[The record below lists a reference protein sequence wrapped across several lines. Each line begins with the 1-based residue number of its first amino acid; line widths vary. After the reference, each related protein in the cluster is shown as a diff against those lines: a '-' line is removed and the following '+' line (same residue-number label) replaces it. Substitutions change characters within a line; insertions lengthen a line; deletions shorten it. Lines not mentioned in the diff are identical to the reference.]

1 MRLSWIRLPGTAANN
16 SSSVLEDRGPIRGEA
31 LSLEDLESK
40 ARTLSSDFV
49 LARKSRAGT
58 RSFFRRLRQN
68 EAVLRRAH
76 EAMAGDVHQAEVV
89 PPAAEWLLDN
99 YNLVESEI
107 LDIHRNL
114 PRKYYAELPKL
125 ASAGQPRT
133 ARMYAMALELIRHS
147 DARLDSERLGRFIA
161 AYQTGAPLTMGELW
175 AWPIMLK
182 VGLVENLR
190 RLASE
195 LLDNRA
201 SRLEADRHFSSLE
214 TPEAKDAMP
223 AQASTAFLVQLF
235 KRMREG
241 DTHVAPLRVQ
251 LEARL
256 AGFGLT
262 PEDAIRAEHQ
272 WQANLQ
278 VATGNAIT
286 SLRFCSSLDWNRFF
300 ERVSLV
306 EQVLKRDPASVYAK
320 MDGGSR
326 DRYRHAVEE
335 LAEPTGEAQ
344 VSIALKSIDNA
355 RQASEK
361 RSPDAPDA
369 HVGYFLIGKGRRSF
383 EREVLYH
390 RSLWKR
396 LRGAFFA
403 HSVALYLGAMAIL
416 TLGLVVLAM
425 LAAGGTGF
433 SLVVALLALLPAS
446 EVAIGLTQW
455 VVGAWVPPRR
465 LPRLDLEKGVPDEGR
480 TMVVIPTLLTSV
492 EGVRELLEHL
502 EVQALGNMDPRITF
516 AILGDFA
523 DASAE
528 TMPGDDGILAEA
540 RSGIDELNRRH
551 CGGGRA
557 PFYLFHRKRL
567 WNPGEGC
574 FMGWERKRG
583 KLEEFNR
590 LLRGDAGTSY
600 TTRIGDPSLLPS
612 VRFVIT
618 LDRDTRLFRDAAKEL
633 IGIMLHPLHRP
644 RFDPDCGR
652 VTEGY
657 AILQPRVSVTLS
669 SAMGSLFS
677 RFHSGNTGMDPYTT
691 AVSDCSQD
699 LFGEGSFTGKGLYDV
714 DAFRA
719 ALEGRVPDNALLSH
733 DLFEGLYAR
742 VGFVSDVEVVDDYP
756 SNVVVHA
763 RRQHRWTRGDW
774 QLLPWLFPWVP
785 GREGRCR
792 NVLPVLGL
800 WKVADNLRRSLI
812 PAAMFLGFVASW
824 ILLPG
829 SPLYWTLALVGV
841 TALPLLRPLMRLRAG
856 PDSREPLG
864 VFVVRV
870 REELGVTLSQALITL
885 LLVPYHAW
893 VLLRAIG
900 VTLVRMA
907 FTKKHLLVWETAAH
921 SQANGSRNLGRFLW
935 AMAVS
940 PLSALGVGAAILVE
954 RPAALVI
961 AAPLLGFW
969 LTAPFI
975 AAWLSRPLRR
985 VRVELSATD
994 RTRLRRLAR
1003 KTWRYFD
1010 TFMRANHHDLP
1021 PDNYQE
1027 HPVEVVAARTSPTN
1041 IGMGLVSTLAA
1052 FDLGF
1057 ISARR
1062 LAEQLQSTLTSL
1074 ESLERFE
1081 GHLLNWYDTKNLTP
1095 LLPRYV
1101 STVDSGN
1108 LAASLLSVAQGLR
1121 RIAGGGP
1128 RKASLLY
1135 ESVTDTAGL
1144 LEEAVQSFRST
1155 HPSLPIAMTILVLQ
1169 IEVLRKVSSAA
1180 GAEEEKLAGLISL
1193 APLFREVLP
1202 MLDADKSGAPALQ
1215 EVRYWVRELS
1225 EILSRGAD
1233 GAWSE
1238 DLLRSLE
1245 ESAGRAAGLADGM
1258 NFWFLYDPQRKLFSI
1273 GYRMAGA
1280 DGPGRRD
1287 GSYYDLMASEAR
1299 LASFVAIAKGDVP
1312 QSHWFHLSRALI
1324 SLKGRV
1330 TLVSWS
1336 ASMFEYLM
1344 PLIFMRTYPET
1355 LLEECC
1361 RVALQCQID
1370 CVEDRG
1376 VPWGISEAAFNLVDL
1391 AGNYQYK
1398 AFGVPGLGMKR
1409 GLRDELVVAPYATA
1423 LALMV
1428 DPKAALLN
1436 FDQLDR
1442 LGLDGRYGFYESMDF
1457 SPPKSVRG
1465 RDADAATPL
1474 SEKSRGVVIRAFMA
1488 HHQGMTL
1495 AALANVLLDSPVV
1508 KDFHADPRVQATE
1521 LLLQERVTRRLS
1533 VKPLRPADLTYADQS
1548 FLPEAAT
1555 RLRTPHT
1562 LYPQAHFLSNGR
1574 YTTVVT
1580 NGGGGASTVQGR
1592 SLTRWRAD
1600 RTRDAGSQFL
1610 YLRDVRSGVVW
1621 SATHQPVGKEAEEYR
1636 ITFLPEKA
1644 IFQRKD
1650 EGIDTLLDI
1659 AVSPEDDVEV
1669 RRLSLT
1675 NRSDRTRE
1683 IEITSY
1689 VELTLA
1695 PATDDLAHPAFGKLF
1710 LETSYLPACSAIL
1723 CGRRPRSS
1731 GEPGM
1736 WALHALSMEGHM
1748 QAQVEWETDRARFL
1762 GRGRGPEDPA
1772 ALDGQP
1778 LSGTTG
1784 AVLDAV
1790 ASLRTR
1796 VRLAP
1801 GGFVRVSFATGT
1813 AATREAAAVLAGRYH
1828 NPSQAGRTFALAF
1841 THTQIELQHL
1851 GITRDEA
1858 KLFLELAS
1866 PVFFT
1871 DASLRADPELL
1882 ARNTMGQSALWRYG
1896 ISGDLPLLLV
1906 RISEERDLAL
1916 VRQVL
1921 KAHEFWRLKGLSA
1934 DVAILNDHPTGYR
1947 DEIHQALTS
1956 LLESGAWAAW
1966 KQRPGGIFLL
1976 RSDGMSEDDR
1986 INLAAAS
1993 QAVLSGER
2001 GSLQNQFPLHRVE
2014 PRWPA
2019 KLELSIPPASRSA
2032 YPVREPAIPDL
2043 ALWNG
2048 LGGFT
2053 RDGKEYVV
2061 VLDGDRETPLP
2072 WVNVIANPGFGTVV
2086 TSGGAAFTWAEN
2098 SRENRLTPFAN
2109 DPVTDPTAEAIYLR
2123 DDDDGRTWTATPGP
2137 LRHHDRSGK
2146 WVVRHGAGRSSFEH
2160 SAHGI
2165 AQELRIFVHPE
2176 DPVKFSLLTLEN
2188 LSSVPRRLSL
2198 YFYNEWLL
2206 GPPRERHALHT
2217 VTEFDPETGSIF
2229 ARNAYTTDFPGR
2241 IGFAALSERPTT
2253 ATADRLEFLGRHGT
2267 PARPAALERRGLAE
2281 RFGAGLDPCAVL
2293 HLVVELA
2300 PGERREIVHL
2310 LGQGRHPAEARDLLR
2325 RHREGD
2331 RARDAGREVAR
2342 RWDAILGA
2350 VEVHTPDDSFDLIMN
2365 RWLLYQTLTC
2375 RVWARTGY
2383 YQPGGAFGF
2392 RDQLQDVMALSLAR
2406 PDLYREH
2413 LLRAASHQFVEG
2425 DVQHWWH
2432 PPGTRG
2438 VRSRCSDDLLWLP
2451 YAVAHY
2457 VETIGEDGLLDQEI
2471 PFLEA
2476 PPLGPQQ
2483 MDSLELGRETAGNG
2497 TVYEHCTR
2505 AIDRSL
2511 TYGVHGLPLMGSGDW
2526 NDGMNR
2532 VGVGGK
2538 GESVWL
2544 GWFLHTVLLRFGKL
2558 ADLRHD
2564 ADRAAR
2570 YRKEAARLS
2579 ETLELAWDGEW
2590 YRRAY
2595 FDDGSPIGSLHNEEC
2610 KIDAIAQSWAVL
2622 SGAAPKRRAERA
2634 MDSVRTQ
2641 LIRRGSGIVLLLAP
2655 PWDQSSQDPGYIKG
2669 YVPGIRENGGQYTQA
2684 AVWTAM
2690 AIARLGSG
2698 DEAMELFHMLN
2709 PINRTRTPADV
2720 EKYKVEPYVIA
2731 ADVYAHP
2738 LHLGRG
2744 GWTWYTGSA
2753 GWAYRMGLESLLGF
2767 VRRGAS
2773 FSLDPCIPSVWKA
2786 FSLTWRHEDTRYEI
2800 SVENP
2805 AGCCRGV
2812 LTAWLDDQ
2820 PVDPAAIPVLRDGR
2834 SHFVRAVLGKKPT
2847 DLQASPS
2854 ESVQVT
2860 SGGPVH

>member
-1 MRLSWIRLPGTAANN
+1 LRLSWIRLPGSAANN
-16 SSSVLEDRGPIRGEA
+16 SSSALEDRGPIRGEA

-40 ARTLSSDFV
+40 ARALSSDFV
-49 LARKSRAGT
+49 LTRNPRSRT
-58 RSFFRRLRQN
+58 RPFFRRLRQN
-68 EAVLRRAH
+68 EEVLRRAH
-76 EAMAGDVHQAEVV
+76 EALAGDVQQAEAI
-89 PPAAEWLLDN
+89 PPAAEWFLDN

-107 LDIHRNL
+107 VDICRNL
-114 PRKYYAELPKL
+114 PRKYYLELPKL
-125 ASAGQPRT
+125 ASSELPGT
-133 ARMYAMALELIRHS
+133 ARVYAMALELIRHS
-147 DARLDSERLGRFIA
+147 DARLDTERLERFVA
-161 AYQTGAPLTMGELW
+161 AYQTGTPLTMGELW

-201 SRLEADRHFSSLE
+201 SRIQADLHFSALDVQD
-214 TPEAKDAMP
+214 AKERLP
-223 AQASTAFLVQLF
+223 AEASTAFLVQLF
-235 KRMREG
+235 KRMREH
-241 DTHVAPLRVQ
+241 DSRVAPLRTQ
-251 LEARL
+251 LEERL
-256 AGFGLT
+256 TDYHLT

-286 SLRFCSSLDWNRFF
+286 SLRFCSSFDWNRYF
-300 ERVSLV
+300 ERACLV
-306 EQVLKRDPASVYAK
+306 EQVLKRDPAGVYSK
-320 MDGGSR
+320 MDFGSR

-335 LAEPTGEAQ
+335 LAEPTGEGQ
-344 VSIALKSIDNA
+344 VQIALRSIDNA
-355 RQASEK
+355 RHAAEQ
-361 RSPDAPDA
+361 RSADTRDS
-369 HVGYFLIGKGRRSF
+369 HVGFFLIGKGRRAF
-383 EREVLYH
+383 ERQLSFR
-390 RSLWKR
+390 RSPFQQ

-403 HSVALYLGAMAIL
+403 HAILLYLGMIAIL
-416 TLGLVVLAM
+416 TTGLVTFSALAVEGSGYS
-425 LAAGGTGF
+425 LA
-433 SLVVALLALLPAS
+433 VALLALLPAS

-455 VVGAWVPPRR
+455 MVGAWVPPRR
-465 LPRLDLEKGVPDEGR
+465 LPRLDLENGVPEEGR

-528 TMPGDDGILAEA
+528 MMPPDAEILAEA
-540 RSGIDELNRRH
+540 SAGIQGLNLRH
-551 CGGGRA
+551 RLGGRE

-567 WNPGEGC
+567 WNPKEDR

-583 KLEEFNR
+583 KIEEFNR
-590 LLRGDAGTSY
+590 LLRGDSGTSY
-600 TTRIGDPSLLPS
+600 TTQIGDLSLLPA

-644 RFDPDCGR
+644 RFDPDRRR

-657 AILQPRVSVTLS
+657 SILQPRVSVTLS

-677 RFHSGNTGMDPYTT
+677 QFHSGNTGMDPYTT

-719 ALEGRVPDNALLSH
+719 ALEGRVPDDCLLSH
-733 DLFEGLYAR
+733 DLFEGIHAR

-774 QLLPWLFPWVP
+774 QLLPWMFPWVP
-785 GREGRCR
+785 SRDGRRR
-792 NVLPVLGL
+792 NDLPGLGL
-800 WKVADNLRRSLI
+800 WKVFDNLRRSMV
-812 PAAMFLGFVASW
+812 PAGLFVGFVAAW
-824 ILLPG
+824 TVLPG
-829 SPLYWTLALVGV
+829 SPLLWTLALVGV
-841 TALPLLRPLMRLRAG
+841 CALPLLRPLVRLGGG
-856 PDSREPLG
+856 PDRREPLG
-864 VFVVRV
+864 VFATRSG
-870 REELGVTLSQALITL
+870 EELRIATSQVLITL
-885 LLVPYHAW
+885 LLIPYHAW
-893 VLLRAIG
+893 LMSHAIG
-900 VTLVRMA
+900 VTLFRM
-907 FTKKHLLVWETAAH
+907 FVTKKHLLVWETAAQAH
-921 SQANGSRNLGRFLW
+921 ANGSQKWGQFLR
-935 AMAVS
+935 AMIVS
-940 PLSALGVGAAILVE
+940 PSSAVAVTVAIWVGRDSAFPV
-954 RPAALVI
+954 
-961 AAPLLGFW
+961 AAPLLGIW
-969 LTAPFI
+969 ILAPFV
-975 AAWLSRPLRR
+975 AAWLSRPLRSKR
-985 VRVELSATD
+985 TELLAAD
-994 RTRLRRLAR
+994 RTKLRRLAR

-1010 TFMRANHHDLP
+1010 AFMREEHHDLP

-1027 HPVEVVAARTSPTN
+1027 EPVEVLASRTSPTN

-1052 FDLGF
+1052 FELGF

-1062 LAEQLQSTLTSL
+1062 LAEQLKRTLSTV

-1081 GHLLNWYDTKNLTP
+1081 GHLLNWYETKTLAP

-1108 LAASLLSVAQGLR
+1108 LAAALLSVAFGLK
-1121 RIAGGGP
+1121 RILACGP
-1128 RKASLLY
+1128 RNASLQC
-1135 ESVTDTAGL
+1135 EGIRDTAGL
-1144 LEEAVQSFRST
+1144 LEEAVLAFRKGR
-1155 HPSLPIAMTILVLQ
+1155 PVLPMTVMILVLQ
-1169 IEVLRKVSSAA
+1169 IEVLRKVS
-1180 GAEEEKLAGLISL
+1180 GASGSDLEKLGGLQSL
-1193 APLFREVLP
+1193 GPLFREIVP
-1202 MLDADKSGAPALQ
+1202 MLDTEQSCAPALS
-1215 EVRYWVRELS
+1215 EVRYWLRELS
-1225 EILSRGAD
+1225 EILAQGAD
-1233 GAWSE
+1233 GPFPD
-1238 DLLRSLE
+1238 DLRRSLQE
-1245 ESAGRAAGLADGM
+1245 VSEQAERFASRM
-1258 NFWFLYDPQRKLFSI
+1258 NFGFLYDPQRKLFSI
-1273 GYRMAGA
+1273 GFRLAGA
-1280 DGPGRRD
+1280 EGPGRLDR
-1287 GSYYDLMASEAR
+1287 SYYDLMASEAR

-1312 QSHWFHLSRALI
+1312 QSHWFRLNRALI

-1344 PLIFMRTYPET
+1344 PLIFMKRYPDT
-1355 LLEECC
+1355 LLDRTC
-1361 RVALQCQID
+1361 RVAVQCQID
-1370 CVEDRG
+1370 CVSDRG
-1376 VPWGISEAAFNLVDL
+1376 VPWGISESAFNLVDRQ
-1391 AGNYQYK
+1391 GNYQYK

-1409 GLRDELVVAPYATA
+1409 GLSEELVVAPYATA
-1423 LALMV
+1423 LAMMV
-1428 DPKAALLN
+1428 DSKAALLN
-1436 FDQLDR
+1436 LDR
-1442 LGLDGRYGFYESMDF
+1442 LAHLGLDGRYGFYESVDF
-1457 SPPKSVRG
+1457 SPPKSYRNQE
-1465 RDADAATPL
+1465 REAAAPVW
-1474 SEKSRGVVIRAFMA
+1474 EKTRGVVIRAFMA

-1495 AALANVLLDSPVV
+1495 AALANVLLDSRIVD
-1508 KDFHADPRVQATE
+1508 DFHADPRVQATE
-1521 LLLQERVTRRLS
+1521 LLLQERVTRLLP
-1533 VKPLRPADLTYADQS
+1533 VKPLRSAEMTYSDQS
-1548 FLPEAAT
+1548 LLPEAAT

-1580 NGGGGASTVQGR
+1580 NGGGGASVAHGR

-1600 RTRDAGSQFL
+1600 RTRDTGSQFL
-1610 YLRDVRSGVVW
+1610 YLRDVRSSVVW
-1621 SATHQPVGKEAEEYR
+1621 SATHQPVAKEAEEYR

-1650 EGIDTLLDI
+1650 DGIETLLEI

-1675 NRSDRTRE
+1675 NRSDRSRE

-1689 VELTLA
+1689 AELALA
-1695 PATDDLAHPAFGKLF
+1695 PAVDDLAHPAFGELF

-1723 CGRRPRSS
+1723 CGRRPRASS
-1731 GEPGM
+1731 EPGI
-1736 WALHALSMEGHM
+1736 WAIHALSVEGHM

-1762 GRGRGPEDPA
+1762 GRGRGPENPA
-1772 ALDGQP
+1772 ALDGRP

-1801 GGFVRVSFATGT
+1801 GGFARVSFATGM
-1813 AATREAAAVLAGRYH
+1813 AGNREAAVALAGRYH
-1828 NPSQAGRTFALAF
+1828 NSAQAGRTFALAF
-1841 THTQIELQHL
+1841 THSEIELRHL
-1851 GITRDEA
+1851 GITREEA

-1871 DASLRADPELL
+1871 DASLRADPDLL

-1906 RISEERDLAL
+1906 RITEERDLAL

-1934 DVAILNDHPTGYR
+1934 DIVLLNEHPAGYR
-1947 DEIHQALTS
+1947 NEIHQLLSA
-1956 LLESGAWAAW
+1956 LLEGGSWAAW
-1966 KQRPGGIFLL
+1966 KHRPGGIFLL
-1976 RSDGMSEDDR
+1976 RSDAMSEDDR
-1986 INLAAAS
+1986 VHLAVAS
-1993 QAVLSGER
+1993 QAVLTGER
-2001 GSLQNQFPLHRVE
+2001 GDLRNQFPLHRSE

-2019 KLELSIPPASRSA
+2019 ELELPIPPGSPRS
-2032 YPVREPAIPDL
+2032 YPVRDPVTPAL

-2053 RDGKEYVV
+2053 QDGREYVV

-2086 TSGGAAFTWAEN
+2086 TTSGAAFTWAEN

-2109 DPVTDPTAEAIYLR
+2109 DPVTDPTGEAIFLR
-2123 DDDDGRTWTATPGP
+2123 DDEDGRVWTATPGP
-2137 LRHHDRSGK
+2137 LPHRERSGK
-2146 WVVRHGAGRSSFEH
+2146 WVIRHGAGYSTFGH

-2165 AQELRIFVHPE
+2165 AQELRVFVHPE

-2188 LSSVPRRLSL
+2188 LSRVPRRLSL

-2206 GPPRERHALHT
+2206 GPPRERHALFT
-2217 VTEFDPETGSIF
+2217 VTEFDSESGAVF
-2229 ARNAYTTDFPGR
+2229 ARNSYTSDFPGR
-2241 IGFAALSERPTT
+2241 VGFSALSERPTS
-2253 ATADRLEFLGRHGT
+2253 ATADRLEFVGRHGT
-2267 PARPAALERRGLAE
+2267 LARPAALARRGLGE
-2281 RFGAGLDPCAVL
+2281 RFGAGLDPCAAL
-2293 HLVVELA
+2293 HLIVELG
-2300 PGERREIVHL
+2300 PGERREITHV
-2310 LGQGRHPAEARDLLR
+2310 LGQARHRVEARTLLR
-2325 RHREGD
+2325 RHGGGDQARE
-2331 RARDAGREVAR
+2331 AGVEVNR

-2350 VEVHTPDDSFDLIMN
+2350 VKVHTPDDSFDLIMN
-2365 RWLLYQTLTC
+2365 RWLLYQNLSC

-2383 YQPGGAFGF
+2383 YQPGGAYGF
-2392 RDQLQDVMALSLAR
+2392 RDQLQDVMALGLAR

-2432 PPGTRG
+2432 PPGNRG
-2438 VRSRCSDDLLWLP
+2438 VRTRCSDDLLWLP

-2457 VETIGEDGLLDQEI
+2457 VETLGDEGLLDQEVA
-2471 PFLEA
+2471 FLEA
-2476 PPLGPQQ
+2476 PPLGSQQ
-2483 MDSLELGRETAGNG
+2483 VDAFEQPREAAQKG
-2497 TVYEHCTR
+2497 TLYEHCTR

-2511 TYGVHGLPLMGSGDW
+2511 SYGAHGLPLIGSGDW

-2532 VGVGGK
+2532 VGIGGK

-2544 GWFLHTVLLRFGKL
+2544 GWFLHAVLTRFAGV
-2558 ADLRHD
+2558 AERHHD
-2564 ADRAAR
+2564 VDRALR
-2570 YRKEAARLS
+2570 YRKEAQRLA
-2579 ETLELAWDGEW
+2579 EMLELAWDGEW
-2590 YRRAY
+2590 YRRGY
-2595 FDDGSPIGSLHNEEC
+2595 FDDGTAIGSLHSEEC
-2610 KIDAIAQSWAVL
+2610 KIDSIAQSWGVL
-2622 SGAAPKRRAERA
+2622 SGAAPQPRAERA

-2641 LIRRGSGIVLLLAP
+2641 LIRRSSGVVLLLAP
-2655 PWDQSSQDPGYIKG
+2655 PWDHSSQDPGYIKG

-2709 PINRTRTPADV
+2709 PINHTRTEADV
-2720 EKYKVEPYVIA
+2720 EKYKAEPYVIA

-2753 GWAYRMGLESLLGF
+2753 GWAYRTGLEYLLGF
-2767 VRRGAS
+2767 ARRGS
-2773 FSLDPCIPSVWKA
+2773 IFSLDPCIPSVWEA
-2786 FSLTWRHEDTRYEI
+2786 FSLTWREDSTQYEI

-2805 AGCCRGV
+2805 AGCSRGV
-2812 LTAWLDDQ
+2812 IAAWLDGH
-2820 PVDPAAIPVLRDGR
+2820 PVDPAAIPVLNDGR
-2834 SHFVRAVLGKKPT
+2834 THQVRAILGHKGS
-2847 DLQASPS
+2847 DVHASLS
-2854 ESVQVT
+2854 ESPQVV
-2860 SGGPVH
+2860 SGGALP

>member
-1 MRLSWIRLPGTAANN
+1 M
-16 SSSVLEDRGPIRGEA
+16 EDRGPIRGEA
-31 LSLEDLESK
+31 LSLEDLASR
-40 ARTLSSDFV
+40 ARTLSSSFA
-49 LARKSRAGT
+49 LARNPRFRT
-58 RSFFRRLRQN
+58 RPFFRRLRQN
-68 EAVLRRAH
+68 EEVLRRAH
-76 EAMAGDVHQAEVV
+76 EALAGDVQQAEAI

-99 YNLVESEI
+99 YHLVESGILEI
-107 LDIHRNL
+107 YRNL
-114 PRKYYAELPKL
+114 PRKFYAELPKL
-125 ASAGQPRT
+125 ASPERPGT
-133 ARMYAMALELIRHS
+133 ARVYAMALEMIRHS
-147 DARLDSERLGRFIA
+147 DARLDSERLERFVA
-161 AYQTGAPLTMGELW
+161 AYQAGTPLTMGELW

-182 VGLVENLR
+182 AGLVENLR

-201 SRLEADRHFSSLE
+201 SRIQADLHFAALDVH
-214 TPEAKDAMP
+214 EAKEHLP

-235 KRMREG
+235 KRMREH
-241 DTHVAPLRVQ
+241 DTRVAPLRTR
-251 LEARL
+251 LEERL
-256 AGFGLT
+256 SGHGLT

-286 SLRFCSSLDWNRFF
+286 SLRFCSSFDWNSYF

-306 EQVLKRDPASVYAK
+306 EQVLTRDPAGVYAK
-320 MDGGSR
+320 MDFGSR

-335 LAEPTGEAQ
+335 LAERTGEGQ
-344 VSIALKSIDNA
+344 VNIALRSIDRA
-355 RQASEK
+355 RHAAEQ
-361 RSPDAPDA
+361 RSADAQDT
-369 HVGYFLIGKGRRSF
+369 HVGYFLVGKGRRAF
-383 EREVLYH
+383 EREVSFH
-390 RSLWKR
+390 RSLLKR

-403 HSVALYLGAMAIL
+403 HSVALYLGTMAVL
-416 TLGLVVLAM
+416 TTGLVTLAT
-425 LAAGGTGF
+425 LAVEGSGYSWA
-433 SLVVALLALLPAS
+433 VALLALLPAS
-446 EVAIGLTQW
+446 EAAIGLTQW
-455 VVGAWVPPRR
+455 MVGAWVPPRR
-465 LPRLDLEKGVPDEGR
+465 LPRLDLEMEVPEEGR

-492 EGVRELLEHL
+492 QGVRELLEHL

-523 DASAE
+523 DAPAE
-528 TMPGDDGILAEA
+528 IMPADAEILSEACAGIE
-540 RSGIDELNRRH
+540 GLNLRH
-551 CGGGRA
+551 RQGGCD

-567 WNPGEGC
+567 WNPGEDC

-583 KLEEFNR
+583 KIEEFNR
-590 LLRGDAGTSY
+590 LLRGDPGTSY
-600 TTRIGDPSLLPS
+600 TTQVGDRSVLPA

-618 LDRDTRLFRDAAKEL
+618 LDRDTRLFRDAAKDL

-644 RFDPDCGR
+644 RFDADRGR

-719 ALEGRVPDNALLSH
+719 ALEGRVPDNSLLSH
-733 DLFEGLYAR
+733 DLFEGMHAR

-785 GREGRCR
+785 GREGRRR
-792 NVLPVLGL
+792 NVLSGLGL
-800 WKVADNLRRSLI
+800 WKVFDNLRRSLV
-812 PAAMFLGFVASW
+812 PAALFLGFVAAW
-824 ILLPG
+824 TVLPG
-829 SPLYWTLALVGV
+829 SPLFWTLALVGV
-841 TALPLLRPLMRLRAG
+841 TALPVLRPLMRLRAG
-856 PDSREPLG
+856 PDRREPMG
-864 VFVVRV
+864 VFVMRV
-870 REELGVTLSQALITL
+870 WEELCITISQVLITL
-885 LLVPYHAW
+885 LLIPYHAW
-893 VLLRAIG
+893 LMTHAIG
-900 VTLVRMA
+900 VTLLRMSV
-907 FTKKHLLVWETAAH
+907 TKKHLLVWETAAQAH
-921 SQANGSRNLGRFLW
+921 ANGSHKVGRFLG
-935 AMAVS
+935 AMIVS
-940 PLSALGVGAAILVE
+940 PLSAIAVAAAILA
-954 RPAALVI
+954 RRDSALPV

-969 LTAPFI
+969 LMAPFI
-975 AAWLSRPLRR
+975 AGWLSRPLRA
-985 VRVELSATD
+985 VRTELPAAD
-994 RTRLRRLAR
+994 RTKLRRLAR

-1010 TFMRANHHDLP
+1010 TFMRGEHHDLP

-1027 HPVEVVAARTSPTN
+1027 EPAEVVASRTSPTN

-1052 FDLGF
+1052 FELGF

-1062 LAEQLQSTLTSL
+1062 LAEQLQRTLSTA

-1081 GHLLNWYDTKNLTP
+1081 GHLLNWYETRNLAP

-1108 LAASLLSVAQGLR
+1108 LAASLLSVAFGLK
-1121 RIAGGGP
+1121 RILAGGP
-1128 RKASLLY
+1128 RSASLLC
-1135 ESVTDTAGL
+1135 ESVMDTAGL
-1144 LEEAVQSFRST
+1144 LEEAVQDFRRDR
-1155 HPSLPIAMTILVLQ
+1155 PSLPMTVMILVLQ

-1180 GAEEEKLAGLISL
+1180 GSDEQKLGGLLSL

-1202 MLDADKSGAPALQ
+1202 MLDAEETGAPALR
-1215 EVRYWVRELS
+1215 EVRYWLQELS
-1225 EILSRGAD
+1225 EILARGAD
-1233 GAWSE
+1233 GLFPG
-1238 DLLRSLE
+1238 DLVRSLE
-1245 ESAGRAAGLADGM
+1245 EVSERAGRFANGM
-1258 NFWFLYDPQRKLFSI
+1258 KFGFLYDPQRKLFSN
-1273 GYRMAGA
+1273 GYRLAGS
-1280 DGPGRRD
+1280 DGPGRLD
-1287 GSYYDLMASEAR
+1287 GSFYDLMASEAR

-1312 QSHWFHLSRALI
+1312 QRHWFHLNRALI

-1344 PLIFMRTYPET
+1344 PMIFMKTYPDT
-1355 LLEECC
+1355 LLDRSC
-1361 RVALQCQID
+1361 RVAVQCQMD
-1370 CVEDRG
+1370 CVSDRG
-1376 VPWGISEAAFNLVDL
+1376 VPWGISESAFNLVDL
-1391 AGNYQYK
+1391 QGNYQYK

-1423 LALMV
+1423 LAMMV
-1428 DPKAALLN
+1428 DPEAAMLN
-1436 FDQLDR
+1436 FDRLAQ
-1442 LGLDGRYGFYESMDF
+1442 LGLDGRYGFYESVDF
-1457 SPPKSVRG
+1457 SPPKSYRS
-1465 RDADAATPL
+1465 RDGEAAVPL
-1474 SEKSRGVVIRAFMA
+1474 PGKTRGVVIRAFMA

-1495 AALANVLLDSPVV
+1495 AALANVLLDSVIV
-1508 KDFHADPRVQATE
+1508 EDFHADPRVQATE
-1521 LLLQERVTRRLS
+1521 LLLQERVTRQLT
-1533 VKPLRPADLTYADQS
+1533 VKPLRSSEMTYSDQS

-1574 YTTVVT
+1574 YTTIIT
-1580 NGGGGASTVQGR
+1580 NGGGGASMAHGR

-1600 RTRDAGSQFL
+1600 RTRDAGGQFL

-1621 SATHQPVGKEAEEYR
+1621 SATHQPVAKEAEEYR

-1650 EGIDTLLDI
+1650 EGIETLLEI

-1675 NRSDRTRE
+1675 NRSDRSRE

-1689 VELTLA
+1689 AELALA

-1723 CGRRPRSS
+1723 CGRRPRASS
-1731 GEPGM
+1731 EPGI
-1736 WALHALSMEGHM
+1736 WAIHALSVEGHM
-1748 QAQVEWETDRARFL
+1748 QTQVEWETDRARFL
-1762 GRGRGPEDPA
+1762 GRGRGPEDPV
-1772 ALDGQP
+1772 ALDGRP

-1801 GGFVRVSFATGT
+1801 GGFARVTFATGT
-1813 AATREAAAVLAGRYH
+1813 ATSREAAVVLAGRYH
-1828 NPSQAGRTFALAF
+1828 NPAQAGRTFALAF
-1841 THTQIELQHL
+1841 THTQIELRHL
-1851 GITRDEA
+1851 GITREEA
-1858 KLFLELAS
+1858 RLFLELAS

-1871 DASLRADPELL
+1871 DASLRADPDVL

-1896 ISGDLPLLLV
+1896 ISGDLPMLLV
-1906 RISEERDLAL
+1906 RITEERDLAL

-1934 DVAILNDHPTGYR
+1934 DIVLLNEHPTGYR
-1947 DEIHQALTS
+1947 DEIHQLLTA
-1956 LLESGAWAAW
+1956 LLEGGSWAAW

-1986 INLAAAS
+1986 FHLSAAS

-2001 GSLQNQFPLHRVE
+2001 GDLRNQFPLHRSE

-2019 KLELSIPPASRSA
+2019 KLELPIPPASPPS
-2032 YPVREPAIPDL
+2032 YPVRDPVPPDL

-2053 RDGKEYVV
+2053 RDGREYVV

-2086 TSGGAAFTWAEN
+2086 TTAGAAFTWAEN

-2123 DDDDGRTWTATPGP
+2123 DDEDGRIWTATPGP
-2137 LRHHDRSGK
+2137 LRHRDRSGK
-2146 WVVRHGAGRSSFEH
+2146 WVVRHGAGHSSFEH
-2160 SAHGI
+2160 AVHGI
-2165 AQELRIFVHPE
+2165 AHELRIFVHPD

-2188 LSSVPRRLSL
+2188 LSRVPRRLSL

-2206 GPPRERHALHT
+2206 GPPRERHALHG
-2217 VTEFDPETGSIF
+2217 VTEFDPDTGAIF
-2229 ARNAYTTDFPGR
+2229 ARNSWTSDYPGR
-2241 IGFAALSERPTT
+2241 LGFSALSERPTS
-2253 ATADRLEFLGRHGT
+2253 ATGDRLEFVGRHGT
-2267 PARPAALERRGLAE
+2267 LARPAALERRGLAE
-2281 RFGAGLDPCAVL
+2281 RFGAGLDPCAAL
-2293 HLVVELA
+2293 HLIVELG
-2300 PGERREIVHL
+2300 PGERREITHL
-2310 LGQGRHPAEARDLLR
+2310 LGQARHRVEARDLLR
-2325 RHREGD
+2325 RHRGSD
-2331 RARDAGREVAR
+2331 RAREAGREVAL

-2350 VEVHTPDDSFDLIMN
+2350 VEIHTPDDSFDLIMN
-2365 RWLLYQTLTC
+2365 RWLLYQNLSC

-2383 YQPGGAFGF
+2383 YQPGGAYGF
-2392 RDQLQDVMALSLAR
+2392 RDQLQDVMALGLAR

-2432 PPGTRG
+2432 PPGNRG
-2438 VRSRCSDDLLWLP
+2438 VRTRCSDDLLWLP

-2457 VETIGEDGLLDQEI
+2457 VETIGDEGLLDQEVA
-2471 PFLEA
+2471 FLES

-2483 MDSLELGRETAGNG
+2483 MDAFELPREAVQKG
-2497 TVYEHCTR
+2497 TLYEHCTR
-2505 AIDRSL
+2505 AIERTLS
-2511 TYGVHGLPLMGSGDW
+2511 YGAHGLPLIGSGDW

-2532 VGVGGK
+2532 VGIGGR
-2538 GESVWL
+2538 GESTWL
-2544 GWFLHTVLLRFGKL
+2544 GWFLHAVLTGFAGL
-2558 ADLRHD
+2558 AERHQD
-2564 ADRAAR
+2564 VDRAVR
-2570 YRKEAARLS
+2570 YRKEARKLA
-2579 ETLELAWDGEW
+2579 EMLELAWDGGW
-2590 YRRAY
+2590 YRRGY
-2595 FDDGSPIGSLHNEEC
+2595 FDDGTPIGSLHNEEC
-2610 KIDAIAQSWAVL
+2610 KIDSIAQSWAVL
-2622 SGAAPKRRAERA
+2622 SGAAPQLRAERA
-2634 MDSVRTQ
+2634 MDAVRTQ
-2641 LIRRGSGIVLLLAP
+2641 LIRRGSGMVLLLAP
-2655 PWDQSSQDPGYIKG
+2655 PWDRSSQDPGYIKG

-2709 PINRTRTPADV
+2709 PINRTRTGVDV

-2753 GWAYRMGLESLLGF
+2753 GWAYRMGLEYLLGF
-2767 VRRGAS
+2767 TRRGSA
-2773 FSLDPCIPSVWKA
+2773 FSLDPCIPSMWKS
-2786 FSLTWRHEDTRYEI
+2786 FSLTWQLEGTRHEI

-2812 LTAWLDDQ
+2812 VAAWLDGQ
-2820 PVDPAAIPVLRDGR
+2820 PVDPASIPLVHDGR
-2834 SHFVRAVLGKKPT
+2834 THQVRAILGRKASG
-2847 DLQASPS
+2847 LQASLS
-2854 ESVQVT
+2854 ESVQVV
-2860 SGGPVH
+2860 SGGA

>member
-1 MRLSWIRLPGTAANN
+1 LPGRAAND
-16 SSSVLEDRGPIRGEA
+16 SSSALEDRGPIRGEA

-40 ARTLSSDFV
+40 ARALSSGFA
-49 LARKSRAGT
+49 LARNPRSKT
-58 RSFFRRLRQN
+58 RFFFRRLRQN
-68 EAVLRRAH
+68 EEVLRRAH
-76 EAMAGDVHQAEVV
+76 EALAGDVQQAESI

-107 LDIHRNL
+107 LDVCRNL

-125 ASAGQPRT
+125 AASELPGT
-133 ARMYAMALELIRHS
+133 ARVYAMALELIRHS
-147 DARLDSERLGRFIA
+147 DARLDSERLERFVA
-161 AYQTGAPLTMGELW
+161 AYQTGTPLTMGELW

-182 VGLVENLR
+182 AALVENLR

-201 SRLEADRHFSSLE
+201 SRIQADLHFCALDAQ
-214 TPEAKDAMP
+214 EAKESMP
-223 AQASTAFLVQLF
+223 AQATTAFLVQLF
-235 KRMREG
+235 KRMREQ
-241 DTHVAPLRVQ
+241 DTRVAPLRTE

-256 AGFGLT
+256 TGFGLT

-286 SLRFCSSLDWNRFF
+286 SLRFCSSFNWNRYF

-306 EQVLKRDPASVYAK
+306 EQALKRDPAGVYAK
-320 MDGGSR
+320 MDFGSR

-335 LAEPTGEAQ
+335 LAEPTGAGQ
-344 VSIALKSIDNA
+344 VGIALRSIDNA
-355 RQASEK
+355 RHAAEQ
-361 RSPDAPDA
+361 RSADAQDT
-369 HVGYFLIGKGRRSF
+369 HVGYFLVGKGRRAFEKEVSF
-383 EREVLYH
+383 H
-390 RSLWKR
+390 RSLLKR

-403 HSVALYLGAMAIL
+403 HSVGLYLGTLGVL
-416 TLGLVVLAM
+416 TLGLVA
-425 LAAGGTGF
+425 LAALAVEGSGY

-455 VVGAWVPPRR
+455 MVGAWVPPRR
-465 LPRLDLEKGVPDEGR
+465 LPRLELEKGVPEEGR

-502 EVQALGNMDPRITF
+502 EVQALGNMDPCITF
-516 AILGDFA
+516 AILGDFS
-523 DASAE
+523 DAPAE
-528 TMPGDDGILAEA
+528 TMPADAEILSEACAGIE
-540 RSGIDELNRRH
+540 ELNLRH
-551 CGGGRA
+551 RQGGRD
-557 PFYLFHRKRL
+557 PFYLFHRRRL
-567 WNPGEGC
+567 LNPREDC

-583 KLEEFNR
+583 KIEEFNR

-600 TTRIGDPSLLPS
+600 TTQIGDLTLLPA

-644 RFDPDCGR
+644 RYDPVRGR

-657 AILQPRVSVTLS
+657 TILQPRVSVTLS

-677 RFHSGNTGMDPYTT
+677 RFHAGNTGMDPYTT

-714 DAFRA
+714 DTFRT
-719 ALEGRVPDNALLSH
+719 ALEGRVPDNSLLSH
-733 DLFEGLYAR
+733 DLFEGIHAR
-742 VGFVSDVEVVDDYP
+742 VGFVSDVEVIDDYP

-774 QLLPWLFPWVP
+774 QLLPWMFPWVP
-785 GREGRCR
+785 GREGRRR
-792 NVLPVLGL
+792 NVWPALGL
-800 WKVADNLRRSLI
+800 WKVFDNLRRSMV
-812 PAAMFLGFVASW
+812 PAGLFLAFVAAW
-824 ILLPG
+824 TILPG

-841 TALPLLRPLMRLRAG
+841 TALPVLRLLMRLKAG
-856 PDSREPLG
+856 PDRREPMG
-864 VFVVRV
+864 VFVMRF
-870 REELGVTLSQALITL
+870 REELGTTLSQVLITL
-885 LLVPYHAW
+885 LLIPYHAW
-893 VLLRAIG
+893 LMTHAIG
-900 VTLVRMA
+900 VTLFRMIV
-907 FTKKHLLVWETAAH
+907 TKKHLLVWETAAQSH
-921 SQANGSRNLGRFLW
+921 ANGSDKTGRFLR
-935 AMAVS
+935 AMVVS
-940 PLSALGVGAAILVE
+940 PLSAAAV
-954 RPAALVI
+954 ALVI
-961 AAPLLGFW
+961 FLRRESALGAAAPLLGFW
-969 LTAPFI
+969 LLAPFI
-975 AAWLSRPLRR
+975 AGWLSRPLRTLR
-985 VRVELSATD
+985 TELPAAD
-994 RTRLRRLAR
+994 RTKLRRLAR

-1010 TFMRANHHDLP
+1010 TFMRGEHHDLP
-1021 PDNYQE
+1021 PDNFQE
-1027 HPVEVVAARTSPTN
+1027 IPVEVVAARTSPTN

-1057 ISARR
+1057 ISTRR
-1062 LAEQLQSTLTSL
+1062 LAEQLQRTLTAV

-1081 GHLLNWYDTKNLTP
+1081 GHLLNWYETKNLVP

-1108 LAASLLSVAQGLR
+1108 LAASLFSVAYGLR
-1121 RIAGGGP
+1121 RILAGGP
-1128 RKASLLY
+1128 RSASLLC
-1135 ESVTDTAGL
+1135 ESVRDTAGL
-1144 LEEAVQSFRST
+1144 LEETVQAFRKDHPTIPMAV
-1155 HPSLPIAMTILVLQ
+1155 MVLVLQ
-1169 IEVLRKVSSAA
+1169 LEILRKVSAAA
-1180 GAEEEKLAGLISL
+1180 GSDEERLGGLQSL
-1193 APLFREVLP
+1193 APLFREILP
-1202 MLDADKSGAPALQ
+1202 MLDAELPAAPALT
-1215 EVRYWVRELS
+1215 EVRYWLRELA
-1225 EILSRGAD
+1225 EILARGAD
-1233 GAWSE
+1233 GSFSE
-1238 DLLRSLE
+1238 DLLRSLQE
-1245 ESAGRAAGLADGM
+1245 ISERAERFATGM
-1258 NFWFLYDPQRKLFSI
+1258 NFGFLYDPQRKLFSI
-1273 GYRMAGA
+1273 GYRLEGA

-1312 QSHWFHLSRALI
+1312 QSHWFHLNRALI

-1344 PLIFMRTYPET
+1344 PMIFMKTYPDT
-1355 LLEECC
+1355 LLDRSC
-1361 RVALQCQID
+1361 RVAVQCQID
-1370 CVEDRG
+1370 CVGDRG
-1376 VPWGISEAAFNLVDL
+1376 VPWGISESAFNLVDL
-1391 AGNYQYK
+1391 QGNYQYK

-1423 LALMV
+1423 LAMMV
-1428 DPKAALLN
+1428 DSKAALIN
-1436 FDQLDR
+1436 LDR
-1442 LGLDGRYGFYESMDF
+1442 LAQLGLDGRYGFYESVDF
-1457 SPPKSVRG
+1457 SPPKSYRSQGGETVV
-1465 RDADAATPL
+1465 PL
-1474 SEKSRGVVIRAFMA
+1474 PGSGRGVVIRAFMA

-1495 AALANVLLDSPVV
+1495 AALANVLLDSVIV
-1508 KDFHADPRVQATE
+1508 EDFHADPRVQATE
-1521 LLLQERVTRRLS
+1521 LLLQERVSRQLP
-1533 VKPLRPADLTYADQS
+1533 VKPLRSSEMTYSDQS

-1562 LYPQAHFLSNGR
+1562 LFPQAHFLSNGR
-1574 YTTVVT
+1574 YTTIIT
-1580 NGGGGASTVQGR
+1580 NGGGGASIAHGR

-1610 YLRDVRSGVVW
+1610 YLRDVRSGVIW
-1621 SATHQPVGKEAEEYR
+1621 SATHQPVAKEAEDYR

-1650 EGIDTLLDI
+1650 EGIETLLEI
-1659 AVSPEDDVEV
+1659 SVSPEDDVEV
-1669 RRLSLT
+1669 RRLSIT
-1675 NRSDRTRE
+1675 NRSDRSRE

-1689 VELTLA
+1689 AELTLA
-1695 PATDDLAHPAFGKLF
+1695 SAADDLAHPAFGKLF

-1723 CGRRPRSS
+1723 CGRRPRAS
-1731 GEPGM
+1731 GEAGI
-1736 WALHALSMEGHM
+1736 WAIHALSVEGHM

-1762 GRGRGPEDPA
+1762 GRGRGPEDPV
-1772 ALDGQP
+1772 ALDGRP

-1801 GGFVRVSFATGT
+1801 GGFARMTFATGM
-1813 AATREAAAVLAGRYH
+1813 AASREAAVILAGRYH
-1828 NPSQAGRTFALAF
+1828 NSSQAGRTFALAF
-1841 THTQIELQHL
+1841 THTQIELRHL
-1851 GITRDEA
+1851 GITREEA

-1871 DASLRADPELL
+1871 DPSLRADPDLL

-1906 RISEERDLAL
+1906 RITEERDLAL

-1934 DVAILNDHPTGYR
+1934 DIVLLNEHATGYR
-1947 DEIHQALTS
+1947 DEIHQLLTA
-1956 LLESGAWAAW
+1956 LLEGGSWSAW

-1986 INLAAAS
+1986 VHLAAAS
-1993 QAVLSGER
+1993 QAVLSGEKGDLR
-2001 GSLQNQFPLHRVE
+2001 HQFPLHRSE

-2019 KLELSIPPASRSA
+2019 KLELPIPAASPAS
-2032 YPVREPAIPDL
+2032 YPVRDPVAPAL
-2043 ALWNG
+2043 TMWNG

-2053 RDGKEYVV
+2053 QDGREYVV

-2086 TSGGAAFTWAEN
+2086 TTAGSAFTWAEN

-2123 DDDDGRTWTATPGP
+2123 DDEDGRIWTATPGP
-2137 LRHHDRSGK
+2137 LRHRDRSGR
-2146 WVVRHGAGRSSFEH
+2146 WVVRHGAGHSSFEH

-2165 AQELRIFVHPE
+2165 AHELRIFVHPD

-2198 YFYNEWLL
+2198 YFYDEWLL
-2206 GPPRERHALHT
+2206 GPPRERHALHA
-2217 VTEFDPETGSIF
+2217 VTEFDPETGAVF
-2229 ARNAYTTDFPGR
+2229 ARNSYTSDYPGR
-2241 IGFAALSERPTT
+2241 IGFSALSER
-2253 ATADRLEFLGRHGT
+2253 ATSATGDRLEFLGRHGT
-2267 PARPAALERRGLAE
+2267 PARPAALTRRCLAE
-2281 RFGAGLDPCAVL
+2281 RFGAGLDPCAAL
-2293 HLVVELA
+2293 HLIVELG
-2300 PGERREIVHL
+2300 PGERRAITHV
-2310 LGQGRHPAEARDLLR
+2310 LGQARHRVEARDLLR
-2325 RHREGD
+2325 RHRGSD
-2331 RARDAGREVAR
+2331 RALEIGREVAS

-2350 VEVHTPDDSFDLIMN
+2350 VEIHTPDDSFDLIMN
-2365 RWLLYQTLTC
+2365 RWLLYQNLSC

-2392 RDQLQDVMALSLAR
+2392 RDQLQDVMALGLAR
-2406 PDLYREH
+2406 PDLFREH
-2413 LLRAASHQFVEG
+2413 LLRAASRQFVEG

-2432 PPGTRG
+2432 PPGGRG

-2451 YAVAHY
+2451 YTVAHY
-2457 VETIGEDGLLDQEI
+2457 VETLGDEGLLDQEVA
-2471 PFLEA
+2471 FLDA

-2483 MDSLELGRETAGNG
+2483 MDAFEQPKESVEKG
-2497 TVYEHCTR
+2497 TLYEHCTR
-2505 AIDRSL
+2505 AIERALS
-2511 TYGVHGLPLMGSGDW
+2511 YGAHGLPLIGSGDW

-2532 VGVGGK
+2532 VGMGGR
-2538 GESVWL
+2538 GESTWL
-2544 GWFLHTVLLRFGKL
+2544 GWFLHSVLSRFAGL
-2558 ADLRHD
+2558 AERRQDS
-2564 ADRAAR
+2564 DRALR
-2570 YRKEAARLS
+2570 YRKEARRLA
-2579 ETLELAWDGEW
+2579 EMLELAWDGAW
-2590 YRRAY
+2590 YRRGY
-2595 FDDGSPIGSLHNEEC
+2595 FDDGTPIGSLHSEEC

-2622 SGAAPKRRAERA
+2622 SGAAPQRRAERA
-2634 MDSVRTQ
+2634 MDAVRAQ
-2641 LIRRGSGIVLLLAP
+2641 LIRRDQGIVLLLAP
-2655 PWDQSSQDPGYIKG
+2655 PWDHSSQDPGYIKG

-2709 PINRTRTPADV
+2709 PINQTRSELDV

-2753 GWAYRMGLESLLGF
+2753 GWAYRMGLESLLGL
-2767 VRRGAS
+2767 VRRGS
-2773 FSLDPCIPSVWKA
+2773 IFSLDPCIPSVWKGY
-2786 FSLTWRHEDTRYEI
+2786 SLTWRLEGARYEI

-2805 AGCCRGV
+2805 SGCCRGIV
-2812 LTAWLDDQ
+2812 AAWLDGD
-2820 PVDPAAIPVLRDGR
+2820 PVDPAAIPVVQDGR
-2834 SHFVRAVLGKKPT
+2834 THQVRAVLGKKVPE
-2847 DLQASPS
+2847 LQASPS
-2854 ESVQVT
+2854 EPAQVA
-2860 SGGPVH
+2860 SGEPKTT